1 MEKELYM
8 VEIEKVIEIVKRT
21 KTFFMDR
28 EIVKNIRVKGLADY
42 AT

>member
-28 EIVKNIRVKGLADY
+28 EIVKNIRVKGDRKSVV
-42 AT
+42 